1 MTERETLAEKIT
13 NSIFDEHCKKG
24 CWSYSDIKQ
33 AVLDVL
39 PEQFDIVSLCN
50 PLPTLFKELVDE
62 LDPLDDPNYVPS
74 ILREAIKTIK
84 KHTML
89 LRLLQDLK
97 DTLENQ

>member
-1 MTERETLAEKIT
+1 MTEREKLAIEIT

-24 CWSYSDIKQ
+24 CWSYSDIEQ

-62 LDPLDDPNYVPS
+62 LDPFDEPHYVPS
-74 ILREAIKTIK
+74 ILKEAIKTIK
-84 KHTML
+84 KHTIL
-89 LRLLQDLK
+89 LRLLQDFNNI
-97 DTLENQ
+97 LENR